1 MTATPQKP
9 LRFPPDREKLIA
21 RAIAADD
28 GSVSV
33 GGLAAELG
41 MLRDASGAE
50 SRPMERPASY
60 GVYAVARLVQL
71 ARREQALTSEQFALR
86 FNLDLRELLDLEA
99 ARSVPEPRVLH
110 QLSVALKV
118 SYEKLLV
125 LAGHR
130 VHRDETLEREV
141 LRFAAS
147 SGPMDK
153 LSKAEAQALHDFVQ
167 ALHD

>member
-1 MTATPQKP
+1 MAGTPHKP
-9 LRFPPDREKLIA
+9 LRFPSNRENLIA
-21 RAIAADD
+21 RAIAADEA
-28 GSVSV
+28 GVSV

-41 MLRDASGAE
+41 MLREAPGAE
-50 SRPMERPASY
+50 PRPPTSCGLDAL
-60 GVYAVARLVQL
+60 ARLVQF
-71 ARREQALTSEQFALR
+71 ARRDHALAPDQFASR
-86 FNLDLRELLDLEA
+86 FGLDLRELVDLES
-99 ARSVPEPRVLH
+99 ARNVPEPRVLH

-130 VHRDETLEREV
+130 VHRDETLEREA

-147 SGPMDK
+147 SRPMDK
-153 LSKAEAQALHDFVQ
+153 LSKSESQALHDFIR